1 MAETASLDLNNAVGY
16 PMIGIT
22 FNTVFYGIAVAQ
34 ICYYTHNYT
43 KDPTWL
49 KTLDNRYV
57 QGNKLH
63 RDALVLACSTPRRSR
78 CVVLSAH
85 IEQIVDYVE
94 SGTVQWYAEEF
105 LCIALPLTYPQSYY
119 IYIIWTMSLFVFR
132 HKHALAYNILKA
144 LMSATS
150 LACVSAAMYY
160 LSIEDTVALQNVDKL
175 TIALDV
181 ISLLTDLHITVSLC
195 VIFRSARMPSQPNA
209 TGRSEGILGRLT
221 KYTANRGIL
230 LCVDQAIQLGTF
242 MLNYKTGTDAGAI
255 VSFSHGSLYFNAF
268 LAILNVRHHIN
279 EAGEP
284 ASILVSS
291 FIVRRSPSPRS
302 VDASTGA
309 SLPHRSMEMPTM
321 ALESSSSTQGKA
333 QQ

>member
-49 KTLDNRYV
+49 KTLVAFLWWVPNSD
-57 QGNKLH
+57 Q
-63 RDALVLACSTPRRSR
+63 STNPRSGLKMYIPMLRITDTFKEIS
-78 CVVLSAH
+78 CIV

-105 LCIALPLTYPQSYY
+105 FCIALPLTYPQSYY

-181 ISLLTDLHITVSLC
+181 ISLLTDLYITVSLC

-268 LAILNVRHHIN
+268 LA
-279 EAGEP
+279 
-284 ASILVSS
+284 
-291 FIVRRSPSPRS
+291 
-302 VDASTGA
+302 
-309 SLPHRSMEMPTM
+309 M
-321 ALESSSSTQGKA
+321 
-333 QQ
+333 

>member
-1 MAETASLDLNNAVGY
+1 MLYSVPIPY
-16 PMIGIT
+16 
-22 FNTVFYGIAVAQ
+22 Q
-34 ICYYTHNYT
+34 
-43 KDPTWL
+43 
-49 KTLDNRYV
+49 
-57 QGNKLH
+57 
-63 RDALVLACSTPRRSR
+63 
-78 CVVLSAH
+78 

-94 SGTVQWYAEEF
+94 SGTVQ
-105 LCIALPLTYPQSYY
+105 CYY
-119 IYIIWTMSLFVFR
+119 IYIIWTIFPFR
-132 HKHALAYNILKA
+132 WWSKVLCIFAA

-195 VIFRSARMPSQPNA
+195 VIFRSARMPSQPSLLRNA

-321 ALESSSSTQGKA
+321 ALESSSSTQGRA